1 MNRYYIKSIGFKN
14 YIKLKANEF
23 CYLLFYNVQ
32 DEIDK
37 VIVDSR
43 LRVW

>member
-1 MNRYYIKSIGFKN
+1 MNRYYIKSIGFRN

-23 CYLLFYNVQ
+23 RRLFDNPYKI
-32 DEIDK
+32 IDDALR
-37 VIVDSR
+37 DSR